1 MLILYIPKINP
12 KQGELTYKSDSAPNH
27 FAYIYRFIKYL
38 YVIYITE
45 MVHMILYIHS
55 DISKIEMKNF
65 FFHKPKNKS
74 KLKKSIIVHIKH
86 CTDLQIKSF
95 ICNIYRILT
104 SKSSS

>member
-38 YVIYITE
+38 YVIYITQ

-55 DISKIEMKNF
+55 DISNFEMKKKK
-65 FFHKPKNKS
+65 FHKPKNKS
-74 KLKKSIIVHIKH
+74 KLKKASLFLLSIVLIYKLNHSFATHI
-86 CTDLQIKSF
+86 
-95 ICNIYRILT
+95 
-104 SKSSS
+104 